1 VNVTVGTAPDS
12 WGVWFADEP
21 RQTPWQRFLDEAREA
36 GYDWIEL
43 GPLGYLPTDPE
54 VLAPELEARSLRVS
68 AGFIMR
74 PVEAADAPALM
85 RADLD
90 RLGPLLQA
98 LGAGYLVVIDDVYTD
113 LFTGDPIDPAELDD
127 AGWDRLVDNLQALA
141 ADARDRFGLQTVVHP
156 HAETHVEY
164 ERQIERLLAD
174 TDPGLIGVC
183 LDTGHH
189 AYRGGDPVA
198 FLRRHADRIPYLHV
212 KSIDPAM
219 QRRVAAEGIPFALA
233 VAEDMFV
240 EPSQGAVDFA
250 AFLEALRE
258 VDYDGFAI
266 VEQDMFPAPFDKPLP
281 IARRTREYL
290 RGIGLG

>member
-21 RQTPWQRFLDEAREA
+21 GQTPWRRFLDEAREA

-54 VLAPELEARSLRVS
+54 VLAPELDARSLQVS

-74 PVEAADAPALM
+74 RIEAEDAPGLM
-85 RADLD
+85 RDDLD
-90 RLGPLLQA
+90 RLGPLLQT
-98 LGAGYLVVIDDVYTD
+98 LGASYLVVIDDVYTD
-113 LFTGDPIDPAELDD
+113 LFSGDAIDPGNLDD
-127 AGWDRLVDNLQALA
+127 DAWGRLVDNLQGLA
-141 ADARDRFGLQTVVHP
+141 ADARDRFGLRTVVHP
-156 HAETHVEY
+156 HAETHIEY
-164 ERQIERLLAD
+164 ERQIERLMDD
-174 TDPGLIGVC
+174 TDPALVGIC

-198 FLRRHADRIPYLHV
+198 FLRQHADRIPYLHV

-233 VAEDMFV
+233 VAQDMFV
-240 EPSQGAVDFA
+240 EPSQGAVDFPE
-250 AFLEALRE
+250 LLVALRE
-258 VDYDGFAI
+258 IDYDGFAI
-266 VEQDMFPAPFDKPLP
+266 VEQDMFPAPHDKPLP
-281 IARRTREYL
+281 IARRTRAYL
-290 RGIGLG
+290 REIGLG

>member
-1 VNVTVGTAPDS
+1 MNVTVGTAPDS

-21 RQTPWQRFLDEAREA
+21 RQTPWRRFLDEAREA

-43 GPLGYLPTDPE
+43 GPLGYLPTDPD
-54 VLAPELEARSLRVS
+54 VLAPELDARSLKVS

-74 PVEAADAPALM
+74 RIEAEDAPGLM
-85 RADLD
+85 RDDLD
-90 RLGPLLQA
+90 RLGPLLRT
-98 LGAGYLVVIDDVYTD
+98 LGASYLVVIDDVYTD
-113 LFTGDPIDPAELDD
+113 LFTGDAIDPGDLDD
-127 AGWDRLVDNLQALA
+127 DAWGRLVDNLQALA

-164 ERQIERLLAD
+164 ERQIERLLDD
-174 TDPGLIGVC
+174 TDPALVGIC

-233 VAEDMFV
+233 VAQDMFV
-240 EPSQGAVDFA
+240 EPSQGAVDFPA
-250 AFLEALRE
+250 LLVALRE
-258 VDYDGFAI
+258 IDYDGFAI
-266 VEQDMFPAPFDKPLP
+266 VEQDMFPAPHDKPLP
-281 IARRTREYL
+281 IARRTRSYL
-290 RGIGLG
+290 REIGLG

>member
-74 PVEAADAPALM
+74 PIEAPDAPALM

-90 RLGPLLQA
+90 RLGPLLRT